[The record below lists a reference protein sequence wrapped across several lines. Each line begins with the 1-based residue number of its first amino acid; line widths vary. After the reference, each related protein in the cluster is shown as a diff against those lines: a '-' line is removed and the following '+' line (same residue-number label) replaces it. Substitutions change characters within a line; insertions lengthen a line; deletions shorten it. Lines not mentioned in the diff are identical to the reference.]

1 MQTLVHELTY
11 FLWEGNISKAACHLA
26 AGVDPNRCYQAK
38 ETWWSPLRA
47 ATRFVQKEDAGDVA
61 RANVLSLLVAL
72 NLQDPTEGG
81 ILEQWKFA
89 DALAKDDDLR
99 SRYDGIV
106 GMATHPKVH
115 QIMKEV
121 LSESSFGV
129 AFPAHAEALNSVL
142 DDPEA
147 KDLTKLLFQA
157 IAVTDTNRRVCHTR
171 RCGRECVRGFTTCVA
186 SALCSLDGTR
196 RHGRVPD
203 RRERERIHQ

>member
-1 MQTLVHELTY
+1 MVTSARRH
-11 FLWEGNISKAACHLA
+11 S
-26 AGVDPNRCYQAK
+26 
-38 ETWWSPLRA
+38 
-47 ATRFVQKEDAGDVA
+47 FVQKEDAGDVA
-61 RANVLSLLVAL
+61 RANVLSLVAL

-99 SRYDGIV
+99 SRYDGI

-157 IAVTDTNRRVCHTR
+157 IA
-171 RCGRECVRGFTTCVA
+171 CGQIQIVA
-186 SALCSLDGTR
+186 SAIRAGADVNASAGSPPVSPLPLSLDGTR